1 MWLRWNEVT
10 NAAGKS
16 IRCGLRHDNRLVTAL
31 DYSCSVVGAGTKVS
45 SRPTTKG
52 LVHFQKK
59 KAWSTSKK
67 VMIRKKPSVLPG
79 LRTATNH
86 PRSKVLCNSFI

>member
-1 MWLRWNEVT
+1 MASTKKKIIKIKCAEIMWLRWNEVT

-59 KAWSTSKK
+59 RPGRPA
-67 VMIRKKPSVLPG
+67 RK
-79 LRTATNH
+79 
-86 PRSKVLCNSFI
+86 